1 MEYRWKKLVIVGMLA
16 AALMGAWKQEMHMNT
31 AWWGTLYP
39 EYCYSQ
45 IPEETDGEHDGE
57 QMQIRIKFRWLHG
70 F

>member
-1 MEYRWKKLVIVGMLA
+1 MENRWKKLWIVGMLA
-16 AALMGAWKQEMHMNT
+16 AMLMASGRKEITMRT

-45 IPEETDGEHDGE
+45 IPEEVDGE

>member
-1 MEYRWKKLVIVGMLA
+1 MENRWKKLWIVGMLA
-16 AALMGAWKQEMHMNT
+16 AALMTSWSQEMNMKT

-39 EYCYSQ
+39 EYCYSK
-45 IPEETDGEHDGE
+45 IPEDADGE

>member
-1 MEYRWKKLVIVGMLA
+1 MEDRWEELWVVGILA
-16 AALMGAWKQEMHMNT
+16 AVLMSSRSQEMNMKA

-45 IPEETDGEHDGE
+45 IPEDADGE

-70 F
+70 L